1 MSEDKPE
8 LLQQLFG
15 PLFSLMG
22 PDLEEVYKFTR
33 EKLLAAYTRKVGKS
47 DDEQKINPRIA
58 YDALTS
64 AAFTGTDVAAEYFMG
79 ALASS
84 RTPDGKDDSVIRFVA
99 TMKAMSSSQLR
110 LHYCIYRALNK
121 ILVRAGRKVQLGI
134 AQETQQLNVFFFRTE
149 LMGDVHSDLIALHN
163 QGLLLAYEHRGSVPV
178 HRRYVSATPTAYG
191 IQLFAVAHN
200 RLFHWDVFDGVD
212 FGDFEGLSLPRFAPT
227 LEELYAL
234 EGDPPQ

>member
-163 QGLLLAYEHRGSVPV
+163 QGLLLAYETQGI
-178 HRRYVSATPTAYG
+178 SARPSS
-191 IQLFAVAHN
+191 LC
-200 RLFHWDVFDGVD
+200 
-212 FGDFEGLSLPRFAPT
+212 FGDTNSLRHSTFCGSPQSTLPLGRLRWSRLWGLRGAFAPSFRT
-227 LEELYAL
+227 YPRRAVCT
-234 EGDPPQ
+234 

>member
-1 MSEDKPE
+1 MAEDKPE

-22 PDLEEVYKFTR
+22 PDLENVYRLTR
-33 EKLLAAYTRKVGKS
+33 EKLLSAYARKVGTS
-47 DDEQKINPRIA
+47 DDGQKINPRVA
-58 YDALTS
+58 YDALTN

-84 RTPDGKDDSVIRFVA
+84 RSPDGEDDSVIRFVS
-99 TMKAMSSSQLR
+99 TIKAMSSSQLK
-110 LHYCIYRALNK
+110 LHYLIYRALNK
-121 ILVRAGRKVQLGI
+121 ILMKSAPTIRVGIANELRERKVY
-134 AQETQQLNVFFFRTE
+134 FFRVE
-149 LMGDVHSDLIALHN
+149 LMGDVHSDLIALHT
-163 QGLLLAYEHRGSVPV
+163 QGLLSGYEHRGSVPLPQ
-178 HRRYVSATPTAYG
+178 RYISATPTSYG

-200 RLFHWDVFDGVD
+200 RSHLWDHIGVFD

-234 EGDPPQ
+234 TGDSQ